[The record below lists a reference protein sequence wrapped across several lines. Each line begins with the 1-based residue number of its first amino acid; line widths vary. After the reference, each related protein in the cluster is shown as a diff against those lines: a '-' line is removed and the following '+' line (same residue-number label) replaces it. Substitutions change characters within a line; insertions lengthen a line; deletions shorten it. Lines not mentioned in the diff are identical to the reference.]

1 VLSLLFDFLFLL
13 VAVLSFLFSQSVP
26 AMGMPLDMD
35 VSRDA
40 GGANKPMRSPRWV
53 QPMLGFQYPRIH
65 R

>member
-1 VLSLLFDFLFLL
+1 MLMLTQFLL

-40 GGANKPMRSPRWV
+40 GGV
-53 QPMLGFQYPRIH
+53 GYEYPRIH